1 MGCSNSK
8 STSTRNINEVSQ
20 QPVDS
25 TPSAIVQEPASTQ
38 EIVLKNASE
47 KLLQECSTLEEQL
60 NRLKQNEKDLTVNIA
75 NLQEIA
81 ERQPQIIGQMNLLI
95 IQLNY
100 KIELAEKVNVFLV
113 ETSQEE
119 LPSQDYVEQFAFM
132 KAVAENAKEIVDGL
146 LNCDVDINAQNDEGN
161 SALHLA
167 AMNNLPEMVTHLL
180 QHNVNT
186 SLKNK
191 DGNSVFHLAVHKN
204 LSDVFEILLSYKGE
218 NLKNLDVQDNNG
230 NTALHLMAC
239 AGQVDSCSLLVAQG
253 ADVNVK
259 NQSGNTALDEV
270 IRQKEKGFVA
280 RLGDSTSLSK
290 NTDISSLDDI
300 IDILEDAQ
308 ERGLYGC
315 WVMPK
320 ETFMQQT
327 HLLTHEEA
335 KEQNLLVKLTKNTPR
350 HEVIF
355 VSHRW
360 YRKKHPDDTQD
371 TKCKGILRLISNA
384 ALRPAKYVWLDLHSI
399 PQDPKKEI
407 FKHAAIKSL
416 PFYAR
421 KCGEFVLLVGHCG
434 VQNDSIGDDEASL
447 AVYESRGWCRLE
459 RFAAASPVVDL
470 NGAALPPTNIK
481 KYDIQRDDLANFPFD
496 LIEEGKINPLEGEF
510 VDPDTD
516 KKMLAPVIVEL
527 CEYVEKHCGYEKIKE
542 RSMIIRQSASKLV

>member
-290 NTDISSLDDI
+290 
-300 IDILEDAQ
+300 
-308 ERGLYGC
+308 
-315 WVMPK
+315 
-320 ETFMQQT
+320 
-327 HLLTHEEA
+327 
-335 KEQNLLVKLTKNTPR
+335 
-350 HEVIF
+350 
-355 VSHRW
+355 
-360 YRKKHPDDTQD
+360 
-371 TKCKGILRLISNA
+371 
-384 ALRPAKYVWLDLHSI
+384 
-399 PQDPKKEI
+399 
-407 FKHAAIKSL
+407 
-416 PFYAR
+416 
-421 KCGEFVLLVGHCG
+421 VG
-434 VQNDSIGDDEASL
+434 D
-447 AVYESRGWCRLE
+447 
-459 RFAAASPVVDL
+459 
-470 NGAALPPTNIK
+470 
-481 KYDIQRDDLANFPFD
+481 
-496 LIEEGKINPLEGEF
+496 
-510 VDPDTD
+510 
-516 KKMLAPVIVEL
+516 
-527 CEYVEKHCGYEKIKE
+527 
-542 RSMIIRQSASKLV
+542 